1 MMSEL
6 YLMRW
11 PQNLSAVYVNGAT
24 IRYSQDQSVY
34 YANEVLSPGQTICTW
49 SSATD
54 YLVSGNSPS
63 LPLLK
68 INRTYELSLRLKA
81 DNDLPVQVQIDFFDG
96 HKEVLDS
103 YRGTDSRLKFKVP
116 KGTISYEV
124 RLVNLKHEWLRFE
137 SLSIGEIGAVERIF
151 DTTFRPHYDWVHV
164 CPLRGSNQKTVQL
177 IVNQGP
183 RSILP
188 VSLHESINVEQV
200 FIYTDGQAIDSLIQ
214 SLSDTLRFKP
224 EAQLSL
230 EAGLGY
236 YYLPSEFIIK
246 FKAGLKQIK
255 ILGGKNND
263 ELDH

>member
-11 PQNLSAVYVNGAT
+11 PKNLSAVYVNGAT
-24 IRYSQDQSVY
+24 IRYSKDQSVY

-81 DNDLPVQVQIDFFDG
+81 DNDLPVQVQIDFLDE
-96 HKEVLDS
+96 HKEILDS
-103 YRGTDSRLKFKVP
+103 YRGTNPRLVFTVP
-116 KGTISYEV
+116 KGMVSYEV
-124 RLVNLKHEWLRFE
+124 RLVNLKHEWFRFE
-137 SLSIGEIGAVERIF
+137 SLTIGEIGAVERIF
-151 DTTFRPHYDWVHV
+151 EATSRKHYDWVHV
-164 CPLRGSNQKTVQL
+164 RPLRGSNHNMFQV

-188 VSLHESINVEQV
+188 LSLHERDDVEQI
-200 FIYTDGQAIDSLIQ
+200 FITTDGQAIEPLIQ
-214 SLSDTLRFKP
+214 SLAYTLRNKP

-236 YYLPSEFIIK
+236 YHLPSEFMVK
-246 FKAGLKQIK
+246 LKVGLKQIQK
-255 ILGGKNND
+255 IGGKNND

>member
-1 MMSEL
+1 MSEL
-6 YLMRW
+6 YFMHW
-11 PQNLSAVYVNGAT
+11 PQNLSSVYVNGAT
-24 IRYSQDQSVY
+24 IRYSKDQSVY

-49 SSATD
+49 TSVTD
-54 YLVSGNSPS
+54 YLLSGNSPA

-68 INRTYELSLRLKA
+68 INKKYRLKVKLEA

-96 HKEVLDS
+96 HQEILDS
-103 YRGTDSRLKFKVP
+103 YRGTDPYLNFTVP

-137 SLSIGEIGAVERIF
+137 FLTIGEIGTVERIVE
-151 DTTFRPHYDWVHV
+151 TTFRRHYEWVHV
-164 CPLRGSNQKTVQL
+164 RPLRGTDLKRVQL

-188 VSLHESINVEQV
+188 VSLHESIDVEQI
-200 FIYTDGQAIDSLIQ
+200 FIYTNGQATESLIQ
-214 SLSDTLRFKP
+214 SLSHALRFKS
-224 EAQLSL
+224 EAQLDF

-236 YYLPSEFIIK
+236 YHLSSDFMVK
-246 FKAGLKQIK
+246 LKTGLEQIQK
-255 ILGGKNND
+255 LGGKNND

>member
-34 YANEVLSPGQTICTW
+34 YANEVLSPGQIICTW

-81 DNDLPVQVQIDFFDG
+81 DNDLPVQVQIDFLDG

-103 YRGTDSRLKFKVP
+103 YRGTNPRLVFTVP
-116 KGTISYEV
+116 KGMVSYEV
-124 RLVNLKHEWLRFE
+124 RLVNLKHEWLHFE
-137 SLSIGEIGAVERIF
+137 FISIGEIGAAERIF
-151 DTTFRPHYDWVHV
+151 EVTFRKHYDWVHV
-164 CPLRGSNQKTVQL
+164 RPLRGSNHKTVQL

-188 VSLHESINVEQV
+188 LSLHESIDMEQI
-200 FIYTDGQAIDSLIQ
+200 FITTDGQAIESLIQ
-214 SLSDTLRFKP
+214 SLAHTLRNKP
-224 EAQLSL
+224 ETQLSL

-236 YYLPSEFIIK
+236 YHLPSEFINK
-246 FKAGLKQIK
+246 FKAGLKQIQK
-255 ILGGKNND
+255 LGGKNND